1 VQVGALSVLAL
12 RLFATAFDV
21 LRLIISLRLV
31 ILRVEPS
38 ISGIPITR
46 TKFNQQAS
54 ITGEAKNDS
63 QDRCPWSRLSAA
75 TRGEAHETS

>member
-1 VQVGALSVLAL
+1 VQAGALTFRAP
-12 RLFATAFDV
+12 RLFATAVDV
-21 LRLIISLRLV
+21 LRLIIGFRLV

-46 TKFNQQAS
+46 AKLDQQAPIS
-54 ITGEAKNDS
+54 GEAKNDS

-75 TRGEAHETS
+75 TGGEAHETS